1 VTNLLVKFLFFFAV
15 VPSAT
20 AQIGVSGRHMMVIE
34 PGVERVVGS
43 YMFGVVNAYSEPK
56 EYTFDVLLPKETLDF
71 GPQDGLSKDDIKLSP
86 DGKVMIK
93 KTFPP
98 GFSYI
103 AVGFMAGIN
112 GERGSLNFNTSYD
125 MQEIS
130 FITSASSLK
139 MSSDGMVNGTPENLN
154 KKSFKGIIT
163 QNVIPKGTKIVV
175 NLDGLVK
182 GRGDF
187 IILGAVFSVLVLA
200 FVLILAIK
208 TRPKDKHQSELAE
221 VMEVEWDS

>member
-1 VTNLLVKFLFFFAV
+1 
-15 VPSAT
+15 
-20 AQIGVSGRHMMVIE
+20 
-34 PGVERVVGS
+34 
-43 YMFGVVNAYSEPK
+43 
-56 EYTFDVLLPKETLDF
+56 
-71 GPQDGLSKDDIKLSP
+71 
-86 DGKVMIK
+86 MIK

-154 KKSFKGIIT
+154 K
-163 QNVIPKGTKIVV
+163 NPLRELLPKMLYLKA
-175 NLDGLVK
+175 LK
-182 GRGDF
+182 
-187 IILGAVFSVLVLA
+187 
-200 FVLILAIK
+200 
-208 TRPKDKHQSELAE
+208 
-221 VMEVEWDS
+221 